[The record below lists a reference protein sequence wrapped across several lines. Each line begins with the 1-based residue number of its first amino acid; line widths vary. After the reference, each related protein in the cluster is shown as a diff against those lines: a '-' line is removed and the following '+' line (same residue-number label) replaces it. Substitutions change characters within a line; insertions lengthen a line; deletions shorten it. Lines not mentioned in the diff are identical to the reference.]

1 MRIPALLAL
10 MTVLLTSCHESER
23 AISVTET
30 RELTLFDLKY
40 QANIKD
46 LPPLEWRR
54 IPGTENRA
62 LNYVTGPDDS
72 VEIFM
77 GVFGGGVL
85 PNANRWLGQFG
96 LDPATGLDSFTKIEI
111 LGKDGY
117 IVEASG
123 DLEASMGNEGAKD
136 QGLLGFVRQSGEE
149 TITLKMVGSAIDVAA
164 QKEAFLA
171 YVSSLEF
178 IDTHI
183 LETP

>member
-10 MTVLLTSCHESER
+10 MTALLTSCHESER

-85 PNANRWLGQFG
+85 PNANRWLPVRPRSRHGTRFIYQNRNPREGRLHRGSLRRSRGQH
-96 LDPATGLDSFTKIEI
+96 
-111 LGKDGY
+111 
-117 IVEASG
+117 
-123 DLEASMGNEGAKD
+123 
-136 QGLLGFVRQSGEE
+136 GE
-149 TITLKMVGSAIDVAA
+149 
-164 QKEAFLA
+164 
-171 YVSSLEF
+171 
-178 IDTHI
+178 
-183 LETP
+183 